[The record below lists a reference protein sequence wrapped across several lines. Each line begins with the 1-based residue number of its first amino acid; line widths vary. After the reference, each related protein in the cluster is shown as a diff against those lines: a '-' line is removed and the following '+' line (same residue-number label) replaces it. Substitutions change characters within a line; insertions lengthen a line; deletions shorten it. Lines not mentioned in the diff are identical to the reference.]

1 MTPPTVTVES
11 PAVPDSSDAILQ
23 GLRSF
28 NLRHTTLPA
37 AEHFNIVVRDD
48 AGEIVGG
55 CVCETRWHWLY
66 VDILWLSN
74 PLRGQGIGTA
84 VLAAAEAE
92 ALRRGCTK
100 AHLDTISFQARPFY
114 ESLGWRVFGVLED
127 SPPGH
132 TRYYLQKDLT
142 SSTAD

>member
-1 MTPPTVTVES
+1 MTSASISVES
-11 PAVPDSSDAILQ
+11 PAVAESTDAIWQ

-28 NLRHTTLPA
+28 NLRHTTLPTPSP
-37 AEHFNIVVRDD
+37 FNVVLRDD
-48 AGEIVGG
+48 TGTIIAG

-66 VDILWLSN
+66 VDILWVHESW
-74 PLRGQGIGTA
+74 RGQGIGTR
-84 VLAAAEAE
+84 LLDAAEAE
-92 ALRRGCTK
+92 ARRRGCTK

-114 ESLGWRVFGVLED
+114 ESLGWRVFGVLD
-127 SPPGH
+127 DHPPGH